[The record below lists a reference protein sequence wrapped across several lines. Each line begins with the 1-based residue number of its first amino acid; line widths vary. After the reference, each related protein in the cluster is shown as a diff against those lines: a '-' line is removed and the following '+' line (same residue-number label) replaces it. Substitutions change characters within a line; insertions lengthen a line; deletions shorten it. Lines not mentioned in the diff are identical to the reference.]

1 MIMDLLHELN
11 REGMTIVQVTH
22 NEEFAREAQ
31 RILRLSDGWL
41 DKPVAA

>member
-22 NEEFAREAQ
+22 NEEYANEAR
-31 RILRLSDGWL
+31 RILRLFDGWL
-41 DKPVAA
+41 EKAAS